1 MHLLV
6 SPCAGLLY
14 RISKLI
20 FSKLISLLLF
30 EQAVGIA
37 GWWKPSPSVSRCQD
51 TSVAADS
58 GVECQNRVELLSFIL
73 RLWICSVYEKHRAGS
88 FDGNSP

>member
-1 MHLLV
+1 MQLLV

-20 FSKLISLLLF
+20 FSKLIFLLLF

-37 GWWKPSPSVSRCQD
+37 GWWKPPAVSRCQD

-58 GVECQNRVELLSFIL
+58 GVEGQNRVELLSFIL
-73 RLWICSVYEKHRAGS
+73 CL
-88 FDGNSP
+88 